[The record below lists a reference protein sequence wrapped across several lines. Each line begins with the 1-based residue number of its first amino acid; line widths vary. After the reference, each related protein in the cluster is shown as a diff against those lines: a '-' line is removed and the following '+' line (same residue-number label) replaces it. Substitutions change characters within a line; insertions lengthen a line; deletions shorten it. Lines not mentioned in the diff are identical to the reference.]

1 MSYEARGREADVPG
15 NAGLFLRSGAM
26 FITVTTA
33 HIALILLISALGWI
47 VVGALLYGHRAP
59 CWPGQRRNAL
69 KQLTYAWCWSG

>member
-1 MSYEARGREADVPG
+1 
-15 NAGLFLRSGAM
+15 M

-69 KQLTYAWCWSG
+69 KQLTYAWYWSG